1 MKQSIVVHLSFK
13 EFRLLCINSI
23 AAGDQAINFVITDYS
38 ALLEMQ
44 FDGLI
49 VVYITTSAAGFK
61 NYERSK
67 LDFIDAELALLS
79 KPASVSGKNVVQMN
93 FKNFR
98 FHCLEIIATRTTTQ
112 DDQAIILERTDYS
125 ALLEMEIDG
134 LIVVY
139 ITTSA
144 AGFNHYER
152 TEFDFIDTKFR
163 RLSQPCR
170 DSGFWR
176 DNCQLM

>member
-49 VVYITTSAAGFK
+49 VVYITTSAAGF
-61 NYERSK
+61 
-67 LDFIDAELALLS
+67 
-79 KPASVSGKNVVQMN
+79 
-93 FKNFR
+93 
-98 FHCLEIIATRTTTQ
+98 
-112 DDQAIILERTDYS
+112 
-125 ALLEMEIDG
+125 
-134 LIVVY
+134 
-139 ITTSA
+139 
-144 AGFNHYER
+144 NHYER